1 MYDSQTR
8 QKYQWITGG
17 CKNIIQSPN
26 IRRFYYSEDCVKFD
40 KYIELEIQ
48 ELPKKFIKN
57 DKIYMSKF
65 ACGSVYIQGLGVGI
79 YDMVVELPMGKHLIP
94 EIKLVN
100 MFDENKNILQILKGY
115 TNRRNN
121 YKKLFSRYCNLFSY
135 TRNSIY
141 IDNVY
146 SHTKEDYFDDVD
158 IVHIHIVLTSDCI
171 IMKLNGKVIMAV
183 SKEEAYDTIKS
194 LDTGASLAIVFALGI
209 DSEFVVGNLK
219 SNFKIKSFDF
229 MPLHK
234 IDNIMNK

>member
-8 QKYQWITGG
+8 QEYQWITGG

-26 IRRFYYSEDCVKFD
+26 IKRFYYSDNCVKFN
-40 KYIELEIQ
+40 KCIELGIQ
-48 ELPKKFIKN
+48 ELPKKIMKN
-57 DKIYMSKF
+57 DKIYMPRF
-65 ACGSVYIQGLGVGI
+65 ACGSVYVQGLGVGI

-100 MFDENKNILQILKGY
+100 MFDENKNVLQIIKGY
-115 TNRRNN
+115 TNGRNN

-135 TRNSIY
+135 TRSNIY

-158 IVHIHIVLTSDCI
+158 RVHIHIVLTSDCI

-183 SKEEAYDTIKS
+183 SMEEAYDTIKS
-194 LDTGASLAIVFALGI
+194 LNTGASLAIVFALSI
-209 DSEFVVGNLK
+209 DSKFVVGNLK

-234 IDNIMNK
+234 INSVINK